1 MYRDQSGNRKTSTK
15 VNNHGFSL
23 VELIVAIAI
32 IGIVG
37 GGVVSLIQSGSKTY
51 QSSSNETD
59 MQYEAQ
65 VLLNQLE
72 QYVIGARGIRQ
83 KDDVTTIYD
92 EENGKCNT
100 DSIPYEND
108 FEDIDDI
115 EKNPFN
121 DFDISKAEIIGASV
135 ISDTNKDEDS
145 GLGDDTEFKVTPMTP
160 QNIVDKFKNKREK

>member
-1 MYRDQSGNRKTSTK
+1 MVLLISRNSGEYQKRK
-15 VNNHGFSL
+15 
-23 VELIVAIAI
+23 
-32 IGIVG
+32 
-37 GGVVSLIQSGSKTY
+37 SLI
-51 QSSSNETD
+51 SNGLKITE
-59 MQYEAQ
+59 Y
-65 VLLNQLE
+65 
-72 QYVIGARGIRQ
+72 IPKWR
-83 KDDVTTIYD
+83 YD

-115 EKNPFN
+115 EENPFS

>member
-115 EKNPFN
+115 EENPFS

>member
-72 QYVIGARGIRQ
+72 QYVIGARGILLIKSSIMKDRKKRQ
-83 KDDVTTIYD
+83 RHLTIR
-92 EENGKCNT
+92 
-100 DSIPYEND
+100 
-108 FEDIDDI
+108 
-115 EKNPFN
+115 
-121 DFDISKAEIIGASV
+121 
-135 ISDTNKDEDS
+135 
-145 GLGDDTEFKVTPMTP
+145 L
-160 QNIVDKFKNKREK
+160 R

>member
-15 VNNHGFSL
+15 LNNHGFSL

-92 EENGKCNT
+92 EENGKT
-100 DSIPYEND
+100 QV
-108 FEDIDDI
+108 DILSY
-115 EKNPFN
+115 P
-121 DFDISKAEIIGASV
+121 A
-135 ISDTNKDEDS
+135 SDTK
-145 GLGDDTEFKVTPMTP
+145 L
-160 QNIVDKFKNKREK
+160 

>member
-83 KDDVTTIYD
+83 KMCIRDRYSTGRCTADKGFTAGRRDTG
-92 EENGKCNT
+92 NG
-100 DSIPYEND
+100 
-108 FEDIDDI
+108 
-115 EKNPFN
+115 
-121 DFDISKAEIIGASV
+121 
-135 ISDTNKDEDS
+135 DS
-145 GLGDDTEFKVTPMTP
+145 GAVSRNVAVDFKM
-160 QNIVDKFKNKREK
+160 E